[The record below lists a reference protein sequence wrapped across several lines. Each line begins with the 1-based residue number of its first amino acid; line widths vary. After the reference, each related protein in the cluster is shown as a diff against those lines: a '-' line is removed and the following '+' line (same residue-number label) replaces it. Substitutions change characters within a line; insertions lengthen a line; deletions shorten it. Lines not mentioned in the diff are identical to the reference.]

1 MAGCS
6 SGGSGTAPTATSTG
20 SSAQSTAAGRTLER
34 PTWAKPGSYL
44 GDVDPSKTI
53 SIQVHFALRDAA
65 AAQAELA
72 AISDPDS
79 PSYGQFLSDDEFTAK
94 YGASDADVAA
104 VRAHLEGQGLRV
116 TNVPANR
123 SFVAAEGTAA
133 QVGRAFGTHLGLYQ
147 VGKEVRRAPV
157 DAPTLPASIAPRV
170 LGVLGLSS
178 PQPMKPMI
186 VTPRHAKTPN
196 AANYLGPT
204 PCSEW
209 YGQTADTTDPPF
221 GSDVLTY
228 QVCGYKPPQV
238 RQAYGLEAAVRGGND
253 GRGQAIAVVDAWL
266 SPTLAS
272 DAQTYAAQND
282 PDYPLGASQL
292 QIVQAPGTAQPPIT
306 DWYLEQTLDV
316 EAAHT
321 MAPGAKIFAVVAQ
334 SQDDQDLI
342 AAINVVLDKK
352 LATVVSNSY
361 ETQEEGLLTNALIW
375 EQVATQAGLKGV
387 GLYFSSGDSGDMSE
401 YFGYPTISFPGS
413 LPTIT
418 AVGGTALA
426 LGATNQRL
434 WETGWENFGA
444 ELIPTYVEE
453 DAGVEGDGGSG
464 EGGAVFIP
472 GPSSWEPAA
481 PGFFEWGGGGGVSI
495 LFPEPSYQVGVVP
508 SSLASQNGVAARV
521 QPDVSMLGDPG
532 TGFLVGQNYY
542 GTGYEE
548 LPVGGTSVASPLF
561 AATMALA
568 QQNAGKTF
576 GFANTLLYKASKKG
590 AFHDILPLSGPAQ
603 GVVSNYGEGEVFLE
617 TIDYEGQSIHTTP
630 GFDDVS
636 GLGTP
641 NGATFLGALK

>member
-1 MAGCS
+1 M
-6 SGGSGTAPTATSTG
+6 
-20 SSAQSTAAGRTLER
+20 
-34 PTWAKPGSYL
+34 
-44 GDVDPSKTI
+44 
-53 SIQVHFALRDAA
+53 
-65 AAQAELA
+65 
-72 AISDPDS
+72 
-79 PSYGQFLSDDEFTAK
+79 
-94 YGASDADVAA
+94 
-104 VRAHLEGQGLRV
+104 
-116 TNVPANR
+116 
-123 SFVAAEGTAA
+123 
-133 QVGRAFGTHLGLYQ
+133 
-147 VGKEVRRAPV
+147 RRAPV
-157 DAPTLPASIAPRV
+157 DAPTLPAGIAPRV

-186 VTPRHAKTPN
+186 VTPRHAKTPD

-209 YGQTADTTDPPF
+209 YGQTADTADPPPF

-282 PDYPLGASQL
+282 PDYPLRASQL

-306 DWYLEQTLDV
+306 DAPRTDPRRGGR
-316 EAAHT
+316 AHD
-321 MAPGAKIFAVVAQ
+321 GARGEDFFAVVAQ

-342 AAINVVLDKK
+342 AAINVVVDKK
-352 LATVVSNSY
+352 LASVVSNSY
-361 ETQEEGLLTNALIW
+361 ETQEEGELTNALIW

-401 YFGYPTISFPGS
+401 YFGYPTIPSRDRRRPSRRSAGRPS
-413 LPTIT
+413 PWARPTSAWRPAGVT
-418 AVGGTALA
+418 SAP
-426 LGATNQRL
+426 
-434 WETGWENFGA
+434 EP
-444 ELIPTYVEE
+444 IPTYVEE
-453 DAGVEGDGGSG
+453 DAGAEGDGGLS
-464 EGGAVFIP
+464 EGGCRVFIP
-472 GPSSWEPAA
+472 GPRRRSAARCSSVERGWRATSSSRSRR
-481 PGFFEWGGGGGVSI
+481 PGGI
-495 LFPEPSYQVGVVP
+495 VP
-508 SSLASQNGVAARV
+508 SSLASQSGVAARV

-603 GVVSNYGEGEVFLE
+603 GVVSNYGEGEAFLE